1 MVNYISNI
9 WNLQYENCSSY
20 CPKSNQ
26 NMYTSKHLQWYYYM
40 WYRIST
46 SVKINWFKRLTWL
59 YIPHFK
65 KKHVYEN
72 KEQKSLSSICF
83 RLKRRSIPKW
93 VLNALNHSWHW
104 PFKLIWDHPV
114 TFRFKER
121 EQGEPKA
128 PAPFVTIHQRSIVGQ
143 RVIIQEQSWGEVKS
157 NENID
162 GVMFVCG

>member
-59 YIPHFK
+59 YVPHFK
-65 KKHVYEN
+65 KSMYTKTRSKNPWAQFVLGLRGVAYPNEFLMPSIILGTGHSNSFGTTPSHLDSKKEN
-72 KEQKSLSSICF
+72 RGNQKRLRPLS
-83 RLKRRSIPKW
+83 RSINDRLLANVW
-93 VLNALNHSWHW
+93 
-104 PFKLIWDHPV
+104 
-114 TFRFKER
+114 
-121 EQGEPKA
+121 
-128 PAPFVTIHQRSIVGQ
+128 
-143 RVIIQEQSWGEVKS
+143 
-157 NENID
+157 
-162 GVMFVCG
+162 